1 MTMLRGFKI
10 SGHVVIKASAWSM
23 TLVIAVLG
31 AQLAVG
37 RRACVYCSGGASRDG
52 TVNHSHNITRQHG
65 DGEQDELA
73 MMLCTVACL
82 FLLQATHRYRQK

>member
-10 SGHVVIKASAWSM
+10 SGHMVIKASVWSV

-37 RRACVYCSGGASRDG
+37 RRACVYCAGGASRDG
-52 TVNHSHNITRQHG
+52 TVNH
-65 DGEQDELA
+65 
-73 MMLCTVACL
+73 
-82 FLLQATHRYRQK
+82 